1 MDKDWLIDVLVDLEA
16 FSRKN
21 DLYELT
27 ASIQRAKLLAVK
39 EISEYSASKQSEET
53 DAQFLF

>member
-1 MDKDWLIDVLVDLEA
+1 MDKDWLIDVLIDLEV

-27 ASIQRAKLLAVK
+27 VSIQRAKLIAVK
-39 EISEYSASKQSEET
+39 EISGLTASKQSEET
-53 DAQFLF
+53 GAQFLL